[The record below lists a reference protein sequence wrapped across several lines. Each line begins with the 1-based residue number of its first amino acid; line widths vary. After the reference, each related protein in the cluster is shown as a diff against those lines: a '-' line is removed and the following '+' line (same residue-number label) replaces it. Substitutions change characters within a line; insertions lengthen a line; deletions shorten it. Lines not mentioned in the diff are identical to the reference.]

1 MHKTKSLLFV
11 LILFFVFSAL
21 NAASSLVFNPAV
33 KCGQLD
39 NGLTYYIQSNSEP
52 KNRVSLRLVVNA
64 GSCMEEEDQ
73 RGVAHF
79 IEHLAFNG
87 TKNFKKNEII
97 SFIESVGM
105 KFGADLNAYTSF
117 EETVYMLEI
126 PADDPA
132 VLEKALLVLHDWASE
147 VSFEEDEIEKERGVV
162 KEEWRL
168 RQGANQRIADELY
181 NLELKDSV
189 FLNRMPIGLMD
200 VIDNV
205 SRQRILDFYKK
216 WYRPELMSV
225 CLVGDLPQN
234 VMEEEVK
241 KIMSTIPASEKK
253 MEKVLYKVPFTE
265 KKEALVTADP
275 EWKYSLVQVE
285 SRVKEEGPFD
295 TEEELFENISL
306 EMIASVINQRLSDIS
321 KTEASPFIE
330 AYVFNSSYTNYT
342 KFKSLGFLPKDD
354 KALEALSL
362 ALTEIQRF
370 IKFGM
375 TDSEFERSKK
385 TLSASLEK
393 YKSQIEKIESSAYI
407 NELVSYSVNGDISL
421 APQNYY
427 ELSLKMLNKISRE
440 DIIRIAEKYFGN
452 CGDYLFAVSNS
463 SVKLPSKEEFLSVW
477 KQTLNNE
484 VTAYEEEKLPQELMT
499 APAVKGKIISKRKLK
514 NVDAKEYIF
523 ENGARV
529 IMKKTDFE
537 KDRINMSVL
546 SMGGYSLYPE
556 EDIPSALVGEN
567 YLWYSGI
574 NGFDSSQ
581 VQKIISNK
589 VFDANWGLH
598 RWGEYFYGSGNHQD
612 FELALQLMYQFFEN
626 PQFTDQ
632 GWNYVYQLYDL
643 QANNFGSSIQDA
655 LSSQYKKFFKDDS
668 YYASI
673 IIDKE
678 FMAKVDR
685 SKAEKITKERFSNAA
700 DFTFIFT
707 GDFNEKKLLELCKKY
722 IGSLKGDKDKKE
734 ECNFIYFSEP
744 SSIKTSVIKKGS
756 EPQANVR
763 LLFRKNIEPAS
774 DVTSSFIDNE
784 LAAQLA
790 ELLETRLRE
799 IIREDM
805 SGTYGVGVSAFSD
818 GYPQRQFTFEINF
831 GCAPERVM
839 ELKDAVI
846 TAIKDMQKEVVAES
860 YTNNLRE
867 IYKRN
872 TEKSLRDNGWWSE
885 RIKGIYFDKSEPETA
900 IDDIENVIPDM
911 ITPEKMKEL
920 LNLYF
925 NTDAYLFGYLIPEK

>member
-1 MHKTKSLLFV
+1 MV
-11 LILFFVFSAL
+11 
-21 NAASSLVFNPAV
+21 
-33 KCGQLD
+33 
-39 NGLTYYIQSNSEP
+39 
-52 KNRVSLRLVVNA
+52 
-64 GSCMEEEDQ
+64 
-73 RGVAHF
+73 
-79 IEHLAFNG
+79 
-87 TKNFKKNEII
+87 
-97 SFIESVGM
+97 
-105 KFGADLNAYTSF
+105 
-117 EETVYMLEI
+117 
-126 PADDPA
+126 
-132 VLEKALLVLHDWASE
+132 
-147 VSFEEDEIEKERGVV
+147 
-162 KEEWRL
+162 
-168 RQGANQRIADELY
+168 
-181 NLELKDSV
+181 
-189 FLNRMPIGLMD
+189 
-200 VIDNV
+200 
-205 SRQRILDFYKK
+205 
-216 WYRPELMSV
+216 
-225 CLVGDLPQN
+225 
-234 VMEEEVK
+234 
-241 KIMSTIPASEKK
+241 
-253 MEKVLYKVPFTE
+253 
-265 KKEALVTADP
+265 
-275 EWKYSLVQVE
+275 
-285 SRVKEEGPFD
+285 
-295 TEEELFENISL
+295 
-306 EMIASVINQRLSDIS
+306 
-321 KTEASPFIE
+321 
-330 AYVFNSSYTNYT
+330 
-342 KFKSLGFLPKDD
+342 
-354 KALEALSL
+354 
-362 ALTEIQRF
+362 
-370 IKFGM
+370 
-375 TDSEFERSKK
+375 SKK
-385 TLSASLEK
+385 TYQDIQRKKEIVCMIGLCIKYWNHNYGSMLQCYAVTTYLEK
-393 YKSQIEKIESSAYI
+393 NNIDYEIIRYFKKKNLIWFFTMSFKVFFNKIFRNDVIEILKKKSYYIKNKKYKEYDMKRSILFDDFSKQHFSNRVVYVKGYKNLQETSKKFSIVVSGSDQLLSPGGLSSHFFTLEFCNEKTKRVTWASSFGVSYIPRSQIKATKKYLSRLNEISVREHSGACIVKELIDRDVPVICDPVMMLSKNEWDSLIVNKKLVEYKYIFAYFLGKNKFYREQIQSFADEKGLKIVTLRHLDQFIKEDENFGDFAPYEVSPEDFLNYI
-407 NELVSYSVNGDISL
+407 RNAEYVFTDSFHGSVFSIINHKKFLSFNRYSENSKVSKNSRIDTLMKNLNIHRKFNGDISL

-484 VTAYEEEKLPQELMT
+484 ITAYEEEKLPQELMT

-537 KDRINMSVL
+537 KDKINMSVL

-673 IIDKE
+673 IIDKD

-707 GDFNEKKLLELCKKY
+707 GDFNEKKLLELCKRY